1 MVTTD
6 KDRESPRTENN
17 NIAREGDLEKVMAE
31 LDLRLNQGAGRVGD
45 RVLSEEEL
53 LSSSSSDQQ
62 HEGLSP
68 LKRSSCLCPALGINR
83 AFHGGMISMDLQS
96 GDWEMTT
103 QIPVS
108 CLVPGVQQNS

>member
-17 NIAREGDLEKVMAE
+17 NIAREGGLEKVMAE
-31 LDLRLNQGAGRVGD
+31 LDQGAGRVGD
-45 RVLSEEEL
+45 RVLSEEEQ

-96 GDWEMTT
+96 GDCEMTT

-108 CLVPGVQQNS
+108 WLVPGVQQNS